1 MADRKRSNISD
12 NDEELLRR
20 SARRPKPIKN
30 VDLDYDYDY
39 DIIQYTSTDDS
50 HFANSR
56 GMNKSGHYV
65 VPEPVAFEEVLTVQ
79 ELNEVDAFIYG
90 DDMFEY
96 ADVHCQRGRANYFR
110 TATGSMGPFLNTN
123 LFSIPNK
130 NGTVLRNLVKLQKE
144 NLAEMNST
152 DIINVH
158 CKNLNSRLEHV
169 ANSYSD
175 AWKYPPPAFVPSQSF
190 LGSNPDNY
198 KDFESDETAVNKVV
212 NNLLKV
218 VSYLHP

>member
-1 MADRKRSNISD
+1 
-12 NDEELLRR
+12 
-20 SARRPKPIKN
+20 
-30 VDLDYDYDY
+30 
-39 DIIQYTSTDDS
+39 
-50 HFANSR
+50 
-56 GMNKSGHYV
+56 MNKSGHYV

-158 CKNLNSRLEHV
+158 CKVRKHYNLPV
-169 ANSYSD
+169 ARDKSIMFSESKFSTRTCCQLLFGRVEIS
-175 AWKYPPPAFVPSQSF
+175 ATSFCPFTIVPWK
-190 LGSNPDNY
+190 
-198 KDFESDETAVNKVV
+198 
-212 NNLLKV
+212 
-218 VSYLHP
+218 